1 MLKQLSQALH
11 QFAENRAARARH
23 AAEMDQL
30 KSLSDRELADIGLTR
45 ADVRALEKD
54 KPNV

>member
-1 MLKQLSQALH
+1 MKQLSQALH